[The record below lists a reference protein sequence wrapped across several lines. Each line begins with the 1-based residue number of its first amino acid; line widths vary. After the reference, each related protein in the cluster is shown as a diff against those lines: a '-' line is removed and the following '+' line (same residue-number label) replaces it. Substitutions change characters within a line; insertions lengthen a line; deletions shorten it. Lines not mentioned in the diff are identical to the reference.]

1 MRPVIALFILG
12 SIVTSAS
19 AAGTEMHE
27 LASEHAFSQQQSA
40 PNADLQDA
48 FSAADGHF
56 RRGAPASE
64 R

>member
-19 AAGTEMHE
+19 AAGTDIHE

-40 PNADLQDA
+40 PNTDLQDA
-48 FSAADGHF
+48 FSPAGGHF
-56 RRGAPASE
+56 RGGAATPE